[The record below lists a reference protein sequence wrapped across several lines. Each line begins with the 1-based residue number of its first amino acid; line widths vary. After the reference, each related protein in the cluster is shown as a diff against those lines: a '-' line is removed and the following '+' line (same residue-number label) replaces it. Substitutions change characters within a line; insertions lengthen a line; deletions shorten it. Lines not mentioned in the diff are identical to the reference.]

1 MSDGPARG
9 LGTSEGR
16 PDTLDV
22 HCPACLGRGSPLRLI
37 VDGRYRLVRCLQCR
51 TQYFRPDPRLAPE
64 ATAAAISE
72 YWERYK
78 FQLYANPAVQH
89 DYEQRYSSAL
99 REAERSAGP
108 IRSLLD
114 VGCGIGNF
122 VAFANAQS
130 VTAYGVDVD
139 AEAVS
144 AARSR
149 GLTVCQSDDLDA
161 RLPDRSVD
169 AMTLWDVIEHL
180 YDPAPVVDQ
189 VLKKLRPGGILILE
203 TPDAAFPVR
212 TAVLAAYGMSRGRF
226 DLTAHLYYWEHK
238 IYFTESG
245 LRSILGRVGCEVL
258 GVKHETSPR
267 TKMQE
272 IFNRY
277 ARDSFSNRLI
287 ARLWPLLERGAR
299 RLGKGNK
306 LIITARLSQA
316 AEGSP

>member
-1 MSDGPARG
+1 MSDNPSWG
-9 LGTSEGR
+9 LGTTESW
-16 PDTLDV
+16 PDTLDL
-22 HCPACLGRGSPLRLI
+22 HCPACLDKGSPLRLI

-51 TQYFRPDPRLAPE
+51 TQYFRPDPRLTPDT
-64 ATAAAISE
+64 TAAAVSE

-89 DYEQRYSSAL
+89 DYEQRYSTAL
-99 REAERSAGP
+99 SEAEKLVGP

-122 VAFANAQS
+122 IAFANAKAI
-130 VTAYGVDVD
+130 TAHGVDVD

-144 AARSR
+144 VARSR

-161 RLPDRSVD
+161 MLPDRSVD
-169 AMTLWDVIEHL
+169 AITLWDVIEHL

-212 TAVLAAYGMSRGRF
+212 TSVLAAYGMSRGRL
-226 DLTAHLYYWEHK
+226 DVTSHLYYWEHK

-245 LRSILGRVGCEVL
+245 LRSILGRVGCEVHR
-258 GVKHETSPR
+258 VKHETSPR

-277 ARDSFSNRLI
+277 ARDSFPNRLV

-306 LIITARLSQA
+306 LIIIGRLSQA
-316 AEGSP
+316 DEESL

>member
-1 MSDGPARG
+1 MSDGQARG

-16 PDTLDV
+16 PGTLEV
-22 HCPACLGRGSPLRLI
+22 HCPACLSKGSPLRLV
-37 VDGRYRLVRCLQCR
+37 VDSRYRLVRCLRCR
-51 TQYFRPDPRLAPE
+51 SQYFRPDPRLARDG
-64 ATAAAISE
+64 TAASVSE

-78 FQLYANPAVQH
+78 FQLYANPAVQR
-89 DYEQRYSSAL
+89 DYEQRYFSAL
-99 REAERSAGP
+99 REAESLAGP

-122 VAFANAQS
+122 VAFANTRS

-144 AARSR
+144 VARSR

-161 RLPDRSVD
+161 MLPDQSVD
-169 AMTLWDVIEHL
+169 AITLWDVIEHL
-180 YDPAPVVDQ
+180 YDPASVVDQ

-203 TPDAAFPVR
+203 TPDAAFLVR
-212 TAVLAAYGMSRGRF
+212 TAVLAAYGMSRGRI
-226 DLTAHLYYWEHK
+226 DLTGHLYYWEHK

-245 LRSILGRVGCEVL
+245 LRSILARVGCEVL

-272 IFNRY
+272 IFDRY
-277 ARDSFSNRLI
+277 ARESFSNRLI
-287 ARLWPLLERGAR
+287 ARLWPLLESGAR
-299 RLGKGNK
+299 RFGKGNK
-306 LIITARLSQA
+306 LIIIARLSQA
-316 AEGSP
+316 AAASP

>member
-1 MSDGPARG
+1 
-9 LGTSEGR
+9 
-16 PDTLDV
+16 
-22 HCPACLGRGSPLRLI
+22 
-37 VDGRYRLVRCLQCR
+37 
-51 TQYFRPDPRLAPE
+51 
-64 ATAAAISE
+64 
-72 YWERYK
+72 
-78 FQLYANPAVQH
+78 
-89 DYEQRYSSAL
+89 
-99 REAERSAGP
+99 
-108 IRSLLD
+108 
-114 VGCGIGNF
+114 
-122 VAFANAQS
+122 
-130 VTAYGVDVD
+130 
-139 AEAVS
+139 
-144 AARSR
+144 
-149 GLTVCQSDDLDA
+149 
-161 RLPDRSVD
+161 
-169 AMTLWDVIEHL
+169 VIEHL

-287 ARLWPLLERGAR
+287 ARLWPFLERGAR

-306 LIITARLSQA
+306 LIITARLPQA
-316 AEGSP
+316 AEESP

>member
-1 MSDGPARG
+1 MSEGQARG
-9 LGTSEGR
+9 LGTSEDR
-16 PDTLDV
+16 PGTLDV
-22 HCPACLGRGSPLRLI
+22 HCPACLGKGSPLRLI
-37 VDGRYRLVRCLQCR
+37 VEGRHRLVRCLRCR
-51 TQYFRPDPRLAPE
+51 TQYFRPDPRLVPDG
-64 ATAAAISE
+64 TAASVSE

-78 FQLYANPAVQH
+78 FQLYANPAVQR
-89 DYEQRYSSAL
+89 DYEQRYFSAL

-122 VAFANAQS
+122 VAFALDQS

-144 AARSR
+144 VARSR

-161 RLPDRSVD
+161 MLPDQSVD
-169 AMTLWDVIEHL
+169 AITLWDVIEHL
-180 YDPAPVVDQ
+180 YDPASVVDQ
-189 VLKKLRPGGILILE
+189 VLRKLRPGGILILE

-212 TAVLAAYGMSRGRF
+212 TAVLAAYGMSRGRI
-226 DLTAHLYYWEHK
+226 DLTGHLYYWEHK
-238 IYFTESG
+238 IYFTKSG
-245 LRSILGRVGCEVL
+245 LRSILARVGCEVL

-272 IFNRY
+272 IFDRY
-277 ARDSFSNRLI
+277 ARESLSNRLI
-287 ARLWPLLERGAR
+287 ARLWPLLESGAR
-299 RLGKGNK
+299 RFGKGNK

-316 AEGSP
+316 AAASP